1 VVAVPP
7 KQRRKR
13 VTTASRKN
21 TTRDSSSVYGSDGD
35 GILSVCGGHHVV
47 TTGKAGTVKVKGK
60 KSKVAG
66 GGDRGGRSGG
76 DTVAVLVKRRKRVA
90 ADSSSPTTSP
100 ATTSRPASSTT
111 AATDASG
118 RGRGRGRGRAGD
130 SVSAGTAAF
139 NNKKVRAAKK
149 RMAEL
154 HVAATEALGIAVGRP
169 WAVHENGPFSG
180 VRGHLLTIMADPG
193 RYRLN
198 TQLVGSPP
206 SVTPVPTR
214 GFVLALHRHESVH
227 VGRVVLQVVGVDRR
241 KSSPCPYF
249 AAGEFQQQVRLQLT
263 DSTHFALGVITT
275 ELLSCGDVYNPGN
288 LLEVTAWWS
297 CPFTHVNGG
306 RTSISMI
313 ISSAKFVGVAALP
326 SGELASVHPH
336 RSWGRESSAAA
347 LLGMSGERGE
357 GVGGGGSGG
366 DSGGGGGCGGAAGGA
381 AGGSG
386 GSSSAGVGAGGAV
399 SDEEQKAQ
407 EEEEDEDEVEDE
419 DDSDTTV
426 LDAESLD
433 RMTQHWLARA
443 AGCIRTL
450 KCFNRSSSSLKHQ

>member
-1 VVAVPP
+1 MPAAGVVVAAGVVP
-7 KQRRKR
+7 
-13 VTTASRKN
+13 VTPFLQEQLR
-21 TTRDSSSVYGSDGD
+21 
-35 GILSVCGGHHVV
+35 
-47 TTGKAGTVKVKGK
+47 
-60 KSKVAG
+60 
-66 GGDRGGRSGG
+66 
-76 DTVAVLVKRRKRVA
+76 
-90 ADSSSPTTSP
+90 
-100 ATTSRPASSTT
+100 STT
-111 AATDASG
+111 
-118 RGRGRGRGRAGD
+118 
-130 SVSAGTAAF
+130 
-139 NNKKVRAAKK
+139 KVRTAKK

-227 VGRVVLQVVGVDRR
+227 VGRLVLQVVGVDRR
-241 KSSPCPYF
+241 KSSPCLYF
-249 AAGEFQQQVRLQLT
+249 AVGEFQQQVRLQLT
-263 DSTHFALGVITT
+263 DSTHIALGVITT

-297 CPFTHVNGG
+297 CPFAHENGG

-326 SGELASVHPH
+326 SGELASVHAH

-366 DSGGGGGCGGAAGGA
+366 DSGGGGGCGGAAVGA

-399 SDEEQKAQ
+399 SDEEQKAH

-426 LDAESLD
+426 LDAESLSKFRTPQRAHTSQARQAVSRVAISD
-433 RMTQHWLARA
+433 DAERVFCLLGLA
-443 AGCIRTL
+443 
-450 KCFNRSSSSLKHQ
+450 SHQTWFCRRKRPALQETGKWGTRHLN

>member
-1 VVAVPP
+1 LALISTILPLPVAMRAARHHGDTLSVPAKQRRKPVLTGKGIIATKNATSNASSITPIAGPTNGTSSTRDAASGGDDGGSAGSAGGTASNGVSVETLVVVAVPP

-21 TTRDSSSVYGSDGD
+21 TTRDSSSVHGSDGD

-193 RYRLN
+193 RYHLN

-227 VGRVVLQVVGVDRR
+227 VGRLVLQVVGVDRR
-241 KSSPCPYF
+241 KSSPCLYF
-249 AAGEFQQQVRLQLT
+249 AVGEFQQQVRLQLT
-263 DSTHFALGVITT
+263 DSTHIALGVITT

-297 CPFTHVNGG
+297 CPFAHENGG

-313 ISSAKFVGVAALP
+313 ISSAK
-326 SGELASVHPH
+326 
-336 RSWGRESSAAA
+336 
-347 LLGMSGERGE
+347 
-357 GVGGGGSGG
+357 
-366 DSGGGGGCGGAAGGA
+366 
-381 AGGSG
+381 
-386 GSSSAGVGAGGAV
+386 
-399 SDEEQKAQ
+399 
-407 EEEEDEDEVEDE
+407 
-419 DDSDTTV
+419 
-426 LDAESLD
+426 
-433 RMTQHWLARA
+433 
-443 AGCIRTL
+443 
-450 KCFNRSSSSLKHQ
+450 

>member
-1 VVAVPP
+1 
-7 KQRRKR
+7 
-13 VTTASRKN
+13 
-21 TTRDSSSVYGSDGD
+21 
-35 GILSVCGGHHVV
+35 
-47 TTGKAGTVKVKGK
+47 
-60 KSKVAG
+60 
-66 GGDRGGRSGG
+66 
-76 DTVAVLVKRRKRVA
+76 
-90 ADSSSPTTSP
+90 
-100 ATTSRPASSTT
+100 
-111 AATDASG
+111 
-118 RGRGRGRGRAGD
+118 
-130 SVSAGTAAF
+130 
-139 NNKKVRAAKK
+139 
-149 RMAEL
+149 
-154 HVAATEALGIAVGRP
+154 
-169 WAVHENGPFSG
+169 
-180 VRGHLLTIMADPG
+180 
-193 RYRLN
+193 
-198 TQLVGSPP
+198 
-206 SVTPVPTR
+206 
-214 GFVLALHRHESVH
+214 VLALHRHESVH

-263 DSTHFALGVITT
+263 DSTHIALGVITT

-297 CPFTHVNGG
+297 CPFAHENGG

-443 AGCIRTL
+443 AGCILRPHPEMFQQIQFFLEAPMKQAGEAGAFSLACLFVVSEYVALYVSVCVFVNALVLEPHRSGCSLSFARPNGRVHPRHGKPSPGWLLQNTSDDAERVFCLLGLASHQTL
-450 KCFNRSSSSLKHQ
+450 FCRRKRPALQETGKWGTRHLHSPNGLSG